1 MKYQEA
7 AYFTGGDTLWVGLY
21 LPTTARWDAK
31 QVTIE
36 QDCEWPA
43 ERSTLTFPEAKK
55 PFVLKLRVP
64 YWATE
69 GFDIKV
75 NGESISQRYQPCSY
89 VTLPLRRWK
98 KDDKVEI
105 IMPYTRHLDFGPD
118 KMEVAATGKNEPKT
132 RFKPEWC
139 GALMN
144 GPLVMAAQGIKTW
157 DEATLDF
164 TDSPPAL
171 PGGESAFIPDYAAD
185 RHVTH
190 YFRILLPGEP
200 IAVVPEASASG
211 IDDTRLKEAMQLAR
225 SRRDAQNRWN
235 EMEVKV
241 PEYAPWAKH
250 GFARLMEQFDRARA
264 LYDDAERSQ
273 SQEAIDAM
281 TTELNAALN
290 TMRPGNLPELEDLD
304 ELLPLLTTAR
314 EQSNPSAKLREAI
327 EYAEMVVKYVSDG
340 SGTQDMIDRA
350 VRQLK
355 EVQK

>member
-1 MKYQEA
+1 M
-7 AYFTGGDTLWVGLY
+7 
-21 LPTTARWDAK
+21 
-31 QVTIE
+31 
-36 QDCEWPA
+36 
-43 ERSTLTFPEAKK
+43 
-55 PFVLKLRVP
+55 
-64 YWATE
+64 
-69 GFDIKV
+69 
-75 NGESISQRYQPCSY
+75 
-89 VTLPLRRWK
+89 
-98 KDDKVEI
+98 
-105 IMPYTRHLDFGPD
+105 
-118 KMEVAATGKNEPKT
+118 
-132 RFKPEWC
+132 
-139 GALMN
+139 
-144 GPLVMAAQGIKTW
+144 
-157 DEATLDF
+157 
-164 TDSPPAL
+164 
-171 PGGESAFIPDYAAD
+171 
-185 RHVTH
+185 
-190 YFRILLPGEP
+190 
-200 IAVVPEASASG
+200 PEASASG